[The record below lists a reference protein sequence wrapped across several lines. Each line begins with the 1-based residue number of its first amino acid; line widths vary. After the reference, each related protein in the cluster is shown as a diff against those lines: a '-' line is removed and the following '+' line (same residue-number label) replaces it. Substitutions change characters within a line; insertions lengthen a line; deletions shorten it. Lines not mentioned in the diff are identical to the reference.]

1 MPNAEA
7 QLAQNQEITMR
18 ISQQDAYRP
27 LQRVSAGLTRCSRWN
42 IQRPQNDIGCRKKK
56 QRTPDPFQPLRTF
69 DTTSTSFIHDLSL
82 DLATS
87 PLPRHYCTYCFRTVH
102 SLSAERHCTSPS
114 LANTSCKPMLEVQ
127 LYTRQ

>member
-82 DLATS
+82 DLATFRDTTARIASGPYIPYQRNGTVLPQVSLTRAAS
-87 PLPRHYCTYCFRTVH
+87 PC
-102 SLSAERHCTSPS
+102 
-114 LANTSCKPMLEVQ
+114 
-127 LYTRQ
+127 